1 MIPLTCSF
9 SLDSA
14 REHLECG
21 ANVCLG
27 CVALAH
33 GTMQEIIEI
42 CSWRFEDGLSFSF
55 IYCLAIFTLFRVI
68 RYRCYSKI
76 YHPFHFD
83 GRDFLSLLLCY
94 DARVLHI
101 IVVQ

>member
-1 MIPLTCSF
+1 MF
-9 SLDSA
+9 SLDSGQ
-14 REHLECG
+14 EHLERG

-27 CVALAH
+27 CVALAY
-33 GTMQEIIEI
+33 GTRQEVIEI
-42 CSWRFEDGLSFSF
+42 CSLRFEDGLSFSF
-55 IYCLAIFTLFRVI
+55 IYCLAIFTLLQVI

-94 DARVLHI
+94 DARALHI
-101 IVVQ
+101 VDVQ